1 MTTYLTIIRDNLARI
16 EKKLLQL
23 KEMKTDKTV
32 PYIKDIRMLDL
43 SGP

>member
-1 MTTYLTIIRDNLARI
+1 
-16 EKKLLQL
+16 LQL